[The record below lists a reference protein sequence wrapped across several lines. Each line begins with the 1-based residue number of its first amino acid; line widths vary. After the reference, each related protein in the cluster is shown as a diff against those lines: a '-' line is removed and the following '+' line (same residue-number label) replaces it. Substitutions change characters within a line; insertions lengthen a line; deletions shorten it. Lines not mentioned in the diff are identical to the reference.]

1 MVCYSKLDQSSFTL
15 PPDLKEIH
23 MDTCR
28 IGKVKDIPFCYFIEA
43 KGGMRSKGCSGV
55 YAGWTHEHDT
65 DEQRR
70 QRTIWGYIMVPSSRH
85 NAVDSDRKK
94 RQKLDL
100 SVWDTFHLTV
110 NGTCQRLIIKMGNTD
125 NILVRFEDP
134 SLVWLWWD
142 DTEQCT
148 VHWSSHMEF
157 IRFDC
162 NLITRLQ
169 NLFISC
175 RKVWT
180 PFDHGLLHET
190 KRSGYTL
197 AMSMSIPP
205 SPPCTDQMDFHN
217 IL

>member
-15 PPDLKEIH
+15 LPDLKEIH

-28 IGKVKDIPFCYFIEA
+28 IGKFKDIPFCYFIEA
-43 KGGMRSKGCSGV
+43 KGGVRSKGRSGV

-85 NAVDSDRKK
+85 NTVDNDRKK
-94 RQKLDL
+94 WLKLDL
-100 SVWDTFHLTV
+100 SVWDTFHLAV
-110 NGTCQRLIIKMGNTD
+110 NGTCRRPKAVWVHLIIKMGNID

-148 VHWSSHMEF
+148 AH
-157 IRFDC
+157 
-162 NLITRLQ
+162 
-169 NLFISC
+169 
-175 RKVWT
+175 
-180 PFDHGLLHET
+180 
-190 KRSGYTL
+190 
-197 AMSMSIPP
+197 
-205 SPPCTDQMDFHN
+205 
-217 IL
+217 